1 MSVERRRTMCVTA
14 MLGLL
19 LLAGPAGASDPFHT
33 GAEPGGETKSQVFGE
48 LSACTGGPVGHPLT
62 LAEAVSRALCAN
74 VDARDAW
81 AVVEQRAAGVGTGK
95 AAYLP
100 TVSASG
106 QWLRENN
113 TSNVRQHAEL
123 SSNYSSSVNSD
134 NVSMEW
140 LLYDFGGR
148 RAALDHAKALLHAAQ
163 ATEEAVLQQAFADAA
178 KAYYAALAAQARLSA
193 DEDIVDNAAHS
204 LAAARERVGRGVAP
218 VTEAYQAEVAE
229 EKATV
234 TLNRDRGQALAAKG
248 TLAQAMGLSP
258 STELTLAELDD
269 ADPESHAFEQS
280 VTDLMR
286 RAEREHPAIL
296 AAEQSVAAAQ
306 AAVTRAQAQGRPNV
320 KLVAQYSRNNEPIQ
334 QGRGFPHYPATG
346 HDGYVG
352 VQVSIPLFTGFSTT
366 YQVRE
371 AQAEVD
377 QQAVALDKARR
388 QVALQVWTS
397 YQTLRSDADNLAVS
411 ARLEAAANQAW
422 ESAQRRYRSGVGTI
436 LELITTQTDLAQARQ
451 GRVEALASWRYDR
464 FALGAALGRLGPSD
478 LSK

>member
-1 MSVERRRTMCVTA
+1 MMRCASA
-14 MLGLL
+14 ILGFLL
-19 LLAGPAGASDPFHT
+19 LVGRASASDPFHT
-33 GAEPGGETKSQVFGE
+33 GSAPGGETRSQVFGE
-48 LSACTGGPVGHPLT
+48 LAACAGGPVGSPLT

-81 AVVEQRAAGVGTGK
+81 AVVEQRAAGVGAGK
-95 AAYLP
+95 SAYLP

-148 RAALDHAKALLHAAQ
+148 RAALDHAKALLGAAQ
-163 ATEEAVLQQAFADAA
+163 ANEEAVLQQAFADAA
-178 KAYYAALAAQARLSA
+178 KAYYAALAAQARVRA

-204 LAAARERVGRGVAP
+204 LAAARERVARGVAP
-218 VTEAYQAEVAE
+218 VTEAYQAEVAQ

-248 TLAQAMGLSP
+248 TLAQGMGLPP
-258 STELTLAELDD
+258 STELDLAGLDD
-269 ADPESHAFEQS
+269 ADPDNHAFEQS

-296 AAEQSVAAAQ
+296 AAEQSVAAAR
-306 AAVTRAQAQGRPNV
+306 AGVTHAQAQGRPTV

-334 QGRGFPHYPATG
+334 QGQGFPHYPATG
-346 HDGYVG
+346 HDGYIG
-352 VQVSIPLFTGFSTT
+352 VQLSVPLFTGFSTT

-371 AQAEVD
+371 AQGEVD

-397 YQTLRSDADNLAVS
+397 YQTLRSDADNLTAS
-411 ARLEAAANQAW
+411 ARLEAVANQAW
-422 ESAQRRYRSGVGTI
+422 ESAQRRYRSGIGTI

-451 GRVEALASWRYDR
+451 ERVEALASWRYDR

-478 LSK
+478 LSR